1 MPRSSGPTCSSS
13 SSATA
18 TPRKAPRPKASPRS
32 TARTSR
38 CGGSW
43 CARRGSRWSELLHLQ
58 VVLHLLHAL
67 DLGRHRGGLR
77 ALGFRLHRP
86 GEVHHAGL
94 GRDADVHHLERGVV
108 VDGLLHPHGGGRVV
122 EERVASRGRAAGEAE
137 QRGSGGNGEAMLE
150 LAHFTLPS
158 KSNNPLEIPP
168 KARPAKEKPHIGAGL
183 RSSPPLEPG
192 EEAVEPPLHLA
203 PPPQPLGL

>member
-18 TPRKAPRPKASPRS
+18 TPRKAPRLKASPRS

-86 GEVHHAGL
+86 GEIHHAVVG
-94 GRDADVHHLERGVV
+94 GDADVHHLERRLV
-108 VDGLLHPHGGGRVV
+108 VDGLLHPGGNGGVI
-122 EERVASRGRAAGEAE
+122 EERVAASRGFAAGEAE
-137 QRGSGGNGEAMLE
+137 QRGSDDKCEATLE
-150 LAHFTLPS
+150 LVHFTLRC
-158 KSNNPLEIPP
+158 KSTT
-168 KARPAKEKPHIGAGL
+168 R
-183 RSSPPLEPG
+183 
-192 EEAVEPPLHLA
+192 
-203 PPPQPLGL
+203 

>member
-18 TPRKAPRPKASPRS
+18 TPPKAPRRKASPRS

-67 DLGRHRGGLR
+67 HLARHRGGLR
-77 ALGFRLHRP
+77 ALGLRFH
-86 GEVHHAGL
+86 GAAECNHAVL
-94 GRDADVHHLERGVV
+94 GRDAHLHHLERRLV
-108 VDGLLHPHGGGRVV
+108 VDGL
-122 EERVASRGRAAGEAE
+122 
-137 QRGSGGNGEAMLE
+137 
-150 LAHFTLPS
+150 F
-158 KSNNPLEIPP
+158 
-168 KARPAKEKPHIGAGL
+168 
-183 RSSPPLEPG
+183 
-192 EEAVEPPLHLA
+192 
-203 PPPQPLGL
+203 

>member
-1 MPRSSGPTCSSS
+1 MPRGNGPTCSSS

-18 TPRKAPRPKASPRS
+18 TPRKAPRRKASRRS

-67 DLGRHRGGLR
+67 HLARHRGRLR

-86 GEVHHAGL
+86 AEAHHAVL
-94 GRDADVHHLERGVV
+94 GRDADVHHLERRLVE
-108 VDGLLHPHGGGRVV
+108 DGLFHLGGSGGVI
-122 EERVASRGRAAGEAE
+122 EPRGAAWRGCAAGEAE
-137 QRGSGGNGEAMLE
+137 QCGSDDKCEAMLE
-150 LAHFTLPS
+150 FAHFTLRC
-158 KSNNPLEIPP
+158 KSTT
-168 KARPAKEKPHIGAGL
+168 R
-183 RSSPPLEPG
+183 
-192 EEAVEPPLHLA
+192 
-203 PPPQPLGL
+203 